1 MDHVTIIRQTLE
13 EIKMKSKIISRTL
26 ISTFSFPLLSIS
38 VSNKACRRCIILKA
52 FGMAV
57 LAVLTLTGVAGASP
71 FAYVANVKSNNV
83 SVIDT
88 STDTVTATV
97 PVGNCPLEVAISSD
111 GTRVYVANCM
121 SNSVSIIDAT
131 KNKVIGTVRV
141 GSYPEGVA
149 VNPDGTKVY
158 VVNAA
163 SNTISVIDT
172 ATNNVTATVP
182 VGNLPVDVAVAPEG
196 RKVYVVNSGI
206 PPDYQGNISVIDTAT
221 NTITTSVN
229 VEKDPHGIVVN
240 PDGTKVYVV
249 NSNGYP
255 YYKGTVSVIDTATN
269 TVTATVPLGS
279 LPQGIAVNPDGT
291 RIYVAIENPDGY
303 FLEMIGDVTAITGAV
318 DVIDTAKNEFIDRVS
333 VGSAPQEVAVTT
345 DGTKVYIVNYGSNT
359 TSVIDTATNKVN
371 TTVHVGRGPV
381 AVEIGPVT
389 KFSSTMDSNST
400 SFLNPVNQT
409 KNQTNNTGMK
419 ANAGTASKQERESIP
434 TKASKDAPF
443 LSPLGVLV
451 AVLGTVE
458 FVRMMK

>member
-1 MDHVTIIRQTLE
+1 MSLSLDKHWQGK
-13 EIKMKSKIISRTL
+13 KMKSKIISRTP
-26 ISTFSFPLLSIS
+26 ISTFSLPLSSIAR
-38 VSNKACRRCIILKA
+38 SNKANRECNIIYT
-52 FGMAV
+52 FGIATLSILI
-57 LAVLTLTGVAGASP
+57 LAGVAGASP
-71 FAYVANVKSNNV
+71 FAYITNLESNNV

-88 STDTVTATV
+88 ATDTVKATV
-97 PVGNCPLEVAISSD
+97 NVGTEPFGVAVSSD
-111 GTRVYVANCM
+111 GTRVYVTNCM
-121 SNSVSIIDAT
+121 GNSVSVIDAT
-131 KNKVIGTVRV
+131 KNKLIGTVRV

-172 ATNNVTATVP
+172 ATNEVTATVP
-182 VGNLPVDVAVAPEG
+182 VGNLPVDVAITPDG
-196 RKVYVVNSGI
+196 RIVYVANSGI

-291 RIYVAIENPDGY
+291 RVYVAIENPGGY
-303 FLEMIGDVTAITGAV
+303 FLERIGGVTAITGAV

-333 VGSAPQEVAVTT
+333 VGSAPQEVAVNP

-409 KNQTNNTGMK
+409 ENQTNNTGMK
-419 ANAGTASKQERESIP
+419 ANAGTASKQERGSIP

-443 LSPLGVLV
+443 LSPLWVLV
-451 AVLGTVE
+451 AVLGTVA